1 MALKRFGLDLASLS
15 AGRMVQTLAAFLAL
29 PIIARLLGPHEYG
42 LVAVAM
48 SFVLGTIFL
57 ADAGLG
63 QSLVRTPASETETW
77 SSAFWLMS
85 AFGAGLC
92 LLLCLIALAAPAMFG
107 EPRLGPLLLALAPV
121 PLLVSVLAAPTADMQ
136 QRQRFRELAAIEVF
150 CALGGLATA
159 FALALNG
166 AGAWALVCQQLAFW
180 VMKAALLGWR
190 TRFRPRLVF
199 STRNLAEHARFG
211 RDTVGATLVYF
222 LGRQLDPLV
231 LARMLGAASTGLYAF
246 ATRVMNLPH
255 QLVASPVQ
263 NALYVR
269 MVELRQDP
277 AALRDLLLIL
287 TTGVA
292 LLVFPA
298 IATLAVASPAYFNA
312 LLSRE
317 WVDAAPLFT
326 LLAPTAAVQT
336 ILVPVTALL
345 LATGRTGVR
354 FRMTAEMAV
363 LWVIGLPIS
372 ALYGLWT
379 VAAAFTAISLLYVPR
394 ALLLSLPAIGL
405 TIAHFL
411 SSFIPA
417 TIAAAGI
424 CAVHLIVRSNMPMTD
439 LQEIAVSLCELTV
452 AYGVLLLA
460 CRSRLRVQV
469 KTLRTLIAR
478 SAGAAA
484 AA

>member
-29 PIIARLLGPHEYG
+29 PVIARLLGPHEYG

-48 SFVLGTIFL
+48 SFVVGTIFL

-63 QSLVRTPASETETW
+63 QSLVRTPASETGTW
-77 SSAFWLMS
+77 SSAFWLMT
-85 AFGAGLC
+85 AFGIGLA

-107 EPRLGPLLLALAPV
+107 EDRLGPLILGLAPI
-121 PLLVSVLAAPTADMQ
+121 PLLVSVLAAPTAEMQ
-136 QRQRFRELAAIEVF
+136 QRQRFRELAAIEVG
-150 CALGGLATA
+150 CALVGLATA
-159 FALALNG
+159 IVLALNG

-180 VMKAALLGWR
+180 VMKAFLLSWR
-190 TRFRPRLVF
+190 TRFRPRFTF
-199 STRNLAEHARFG
+199 STQNLSEHTRFG
-211 RDTVGATLVYF
+211 RDTIGATIVYF

-231 LARMLGAASTGLYAF
+231 LGRMLGAASTGLYAF

-255 QLVASPVQ
+255 QLVSSPVQ

-298 IATLAVASPAYFNA
+298 VATLAVSSPAYFTT
-312 LLSRE
+312 LLSHE
-317 WVDAAPLFT
+317 WAEAAPLFT

-336 ILVPVTALL
+336 VLVPVTALL

-354 FRMTAEMAV
+354 FRITAELAI
-363 LWVIGLPIS
+363 LWVIALPIS
-372 ALYGLWT
+372 ALFGLWA
-379 VAAAFTAISLLYVPR
+379 VAASFTVINIVYVPR
-394 ALLLSLPAIGL
+394 ALVLALPAIGL
-405 TIAHFL
+405 STRAFL
-411 SSFIPA
+411 VALIPA
-417 TIAAAGI
+417 VIAAGGI
-424 CAVHLIVRSNMPMTD
+424 CAIHLSLVANVPMTD
-439 LQEIAVSLCELTV
+439 LQEIAASLFELMV
-452 AYGVLLLA
+452 AYGILLLA

-469 KTLRTLIAR
+469 KTLRALIAR
-478 SAGAAA
+478 SASAVATA
-484 AA
+484 